1 MSVLTPSVDFLS
13 LSAEGLVKL
22 SRDRGLSL
30 NAEEMAAIQS
40 HFRGRGRPPTDAEL
54 ETLAQTWSEHCK
66 HKTFRAAVRHVEKD
80 ELGMKRE
87 RRYQDLL
94 KETIVKVT
102 EDLKRPWCLSVFKDN
117 AGIVDVGGGEAV
129 AFKVETHNHPS
140 ALEPYGGA
148 GTGLG
153 GVIRDI
159 LGAGLGAK
167 PIANTDV
174 FCFGP
179 LDGNADVKTGSGI
192 SPRRI
197 FHGVVSGVR
206 DYGNRMGIP
215 TVNGAVFFD
224 EGFREN
230 PLVFC
235 GTLGL
240 MPRTAIPKDV
250 RPGDRIVMTGGRVGR
265 DGIHGATFSSDNLS
279 AGIPPSVVQIG
290 NPIVQKKMMD
300 VLLQARD
307 RGLYRGVTDC
317 GAGGLS
323 SAVGEM
329 GEKTGA
335 EVHLEKVPLKYQGLE
350 PWEIW
355 LSESQERMVLAVPP
369 EKWRE
374 LQKLFI
380 DEDAECADIGVFGGN
395 GRLRVMHEG
404 RPLVDLDMGFLHD
417 GVPKRR
423 LESTWEAPETVEFP
437 GVERSPH
444 PLPPPRGGRVNKV
457 KKSKSVDLKKA
468 LLEILA
474 QPTVASKEWIVR
486 QYDHEVQG
494 RTVLKPFVGQASVG
508 PSDAAVLQ
516 FHPGDPRGV
525 ALSCGMN
532 PHLSRW
538 DPYWMAAAAV
548 DEAVRNIVA
557 VGARPDRIAILDNF
571 CGGNPT
577 RPEILGELV
586 RTAQACHD
594 VARAY
599 GTPFIS
605 GKDSL
610 FNEFVDAAG
619 KRRSIPTTLLISA
632 LSLVDDVSK
641 LVTMDFK
648 KPGNWIYVVGETR
661 DELGGSRYG
670 LLLNSFY
677 PSPPEGEGKGGG
689 AVPVRRLTGHA
700 PRLDPSETWPVYE
713 KLHEAIREGL
723 VAACHDCSD
732 GGLAAALAEMAF
744 GGGLGAQVNLRKA
757 PLSADLSAE
766 GRTDKALF
774 SESNGRFVVEVPPKS
789 RRAFL
794 GLLKGAPAAA
804 VGQVRESL
812 RLEIHGLDGKTL
824 SWSLKDLESHWRGG
838 LRP

>member
-1 MSVLTPSVDFLS
+1 MTTTATLTDFLA
-13 LSAEGLVKL
+13 LSGPQLAAL
-22 SRDRGLSL
+22 SKTRGLSL
-30 NAEEMAAIQS
+30 NEEEMKTIQD
-40 HFRGRGRPPTDAEL
+40 HFRGQGRAPSEAEL

-66 HKTFRAAVRHVEKD
+66 HKTFRASIQHVEMD
-80 ELGMKRE
+80 EKGQRRE
-87 RRYQDLL
+87 RNYKDLL
-94 KETIVKVT
+94 KETVVKVT

-117 AGIVDVGGGEAV
+117 AGIVDVGDGQAV

-159 LGAGLGAK
+159 LGAGLGAR

-179 LDGNADVKTGSGI
+179 LDDTADQKTGSGL
-192 SPRRI
+192 SSRRI
-197 FHGVVSGVR
+197 VHGVVSGVR

-215 TVNGAVFFD
+215 TVNGAVVFD
-224 EGFREN
+224 EDFREN

-240 MPRTAIPKDV
+240 MPHGAIDKEV
-250 RPGDRIVMTGGRVGR
+250 RAGDKIVMTGGRVGR
-265 DGIHGATFSSDNLS
+265 DGIHGATFSSDSLTT
-279 AGIPPSVVQIG
+279 GIPSSVVQIG

-300 VLLQARD
+300 VLLKARD
-307 RGLYRGVTDC
+307 LGLYRGVTDC

-329 GEKTGA
+329 GEITGA
-335 EVHLEKVPLKYQGLE
+335 DVRLEQVPLKYSGLD

-369 EKWRE
+369 GKVDALVR
-374 LQKLFI
+374 LFAE
-380 DEDAECADIGVFGGN
+380 EDAEATVIGTFPGN
-395 GRLRVMHEG
+395 GRLTVRHGESV
-404 RPLVDLDMGFLHD
+404 LVDMEMSFLHN
-417 GVPKRR
+417 GLPKRKMT
-423 LESTWEAPETVEFP
+423 STWTPPAAEPFP
-437 GVERSPH
+437 AGT
-444 PLPPPRGGRVNKV
+444 GG
-457 KKSKSVDLKKA
+457 KKPVDLKKA
-468 LLEILA
+468 LLDVLA

-494 RTVLKPFVGQASVG
+494 RTVVKPFVGPRATG

-516 FHPGDPRGV
+516 LHPRDRRGV
-525 ALSCGMN
+525 ALACGLN
-532 PHLSRW
+532 PHQSRW
-538 DPYWMAAAAV
+538 DPYWMAASAI
-548 DEAVRNIVA
+548 DEAVRNLIA

-594 VARAY
+594 VARLY

-610 FNEFVDAAG
+610 FNEFVDPHTG
-619 KRRSIPTTLLISA
+619 SRRSIPTTLLISA
-632 LSLVDDVSK
+632 LSLMDDVSK
-641 LVTMDFK
+641 AVTMDFK
-648 KPGNWIYVVGETR
+648 KPGHWIYALGETR

-670 LLLNSFY
+670 VWRNSR
-677 PSPPEGEGKGGG
+677 GG
-689 AVPVRRLTGHA
+689 VV
-700 PRLDPSETWPVYE
+700 PRLNAMETWPLYE
-713 KLHEAIREGL
+713 KLARALAEGL
-723 VAACHDCSD
+723 AAACHDVSD
-732 GGLAAALAEMAF
+732 GGVGVALAEMAF
-744 GGGLGAQVNLRKA
+744 GGGVGAHVDLRRL
-757 PLSADLSAE
+757 PLDEGLKSE
-766 GRTDKALF
+766 GRTDKAFF
-774 SESNGRFVVEVPPKS
+774 SESNGRFLVEVPAKS
-789 RRAFL
+789 ARAFEAL
-794 GLLKGAPAAA
+794 FQGAPVAR

-812 RLEIHGLDGKTL
+812 KVDVVGLDGKTTA
-824 SWSLKDLESHWRGG
+824 WAVKDLESAWREG